1 MPREIKPL
9 KWLVA
14 DLLARHVD
22 ELISVCGPSLLH
34 LPPDVRAALLA
45 AARRRGCLDD
55 AALAALMDEGA
66 TILDVSHCGAAVTD
80 AGIESLASRGALR
93 RIVAADLTAC
103 DAITPRGLRA
113 LAAAAPRMHTL
124 RCGGSP
130 SANAAANAAVA
141 PREEV
146 LPGVLPRLRPN
157 PARDHHES
165 WEDLVAEHPHPRRD
179 RDDPDED
186 VGVGAASL
194 RWLVWPDVDPVRRSR
209 VHLRCP
215 RVRVVAPPPEAYAA
229 AAALADSPSFVAV
242 DGEGWVGY
250 GAAASGTAHV
260 PDAGVPV
267 PTRARTV
274 GRGEDNDGLVV
285 VATGTNASASGGAAA
300 MATSSP
306 WWAPRE
312 RAGGAA
318 AAESPPT
325 EADPTVPL
333 DAPFIAR
340 LDPRA
345 WGDETGGRG
354 GGGGGRGGGRGGA
367 GGRSGGGGGVG
378 GFSVAEGSSSPRFSG
393 VAGAAL
399 RWRLAFAEDD
409 VPVAERFRRA
419 CEEVEAARAAKREKN
434 AKKAKNRR
442 ASRMGCAERMIHVA
456 LDDVSLVRR
465 W

>member
-34 LPPDVRAALLA
+34 LPSGCAPRLA
-45 AARRRGCLDD
+45 AARRRGYRRRRARRPDGRGRDD
-55 AALAALMDEGA
+55 PRRVPLRRRR
-66 TILDVSHCGAAVTD
+66 HD
-80 AGIESLASRGALR
+80 AGIESLPCRGALR
-93 RIVAADLTAC
+93 RIVAADITAC
-103 DAITPRGLRA
+103 DGLTPRGFRA

-130 SANAAANAAVA
+130 PANAAANAAVA
-141 PREEV
+141 PREDV

-165 WEDLVAEHPHPRRD
+165 WEDLVAEHPRPRRD

-260 PDAGVPV
+260 TDAGVQV

-285 VATGTNASASGGAAA
+285 VATGTNASVSGGAAA
-300 MATSSP
+300 MASSSP
-306 WWAPRE
+306 WWAPRQP
-312 RAGGAA
+312 GAPPGVA
-318 AAESPPT
+318 A
-325 EADPTVPL
+325 D
-333 DAPFIAR
+333 
-340 LDPRA
+340 
-345 WGDETGGRG
+345 RG
-354 GGGGGRGGGRGGA
+354 GPD
-367 GGRSGGGGGVG
+367 RSARRTV
-378 GFSVAEGSSSPRFSG
+378 
-393 VAGAAL
+393 
-399 RWRLAFAEDD
+399 
-409 VPVAERFRRA
+409 RRA
-419 CEEVEAARAAKREKN
+419 PRSARVGERNRRERRRRRMRGRRRVHPRRRRRRRGRRRVSARAAW
-434 AKKAKNRR
+434 R
-442 ASRMGCAERMIHVA
+442 APRFAG
-456 LDDVSLVRR
+456 D
-465 W
+465 

>member
-22 ELISVCGPSLLH
+22 ELVTVCGPSLRH

-80 AGIESLASRGALR
+80 AGIESLASRGALH

-103 DAITPRGLRA
+103 DGVTPRGLRA
-113 LAAAAPRMHTL
+113 LAAAAPSMHTL
-124 RCGGSP
+124 RCGGSQA
-130 SANAAANAAVA
+130 ANAAANAAVA

-146 LPGVLPRLRPN
+146 LPGVLPRLRPDT
-157 PARDHHES
+157 ARDNHET
-165 WEDLVAEHPHPRRD
+165 WEDLAFDAGSR
-179 RDDPDED
+179 
-186 VGVGAASL
+186 GAASL
-194 RWLVWPDVDPVRRSR
+194 RWLVWPDVDPIRRSR
-209 VHLRCP
+209 VHVRCP
-215 RVRVVAPPPEAYAA
+215 RVRVVAPPPEVYAA
-229 AAALADSPSFVAV
+229 ALDAGVAAPSFVAV
-242 DGEGWVGY
+242 DGDGWVGY
-250 GAAASGTAHV
+250 GAAGTAPV
-260 PDAGVPV
+260 PNANPTGV

-285 VATGTNASASGGAAA
+285 VATGTSANAFGAATIA
-300 MATSSP
+300 SSSP
-306 WWAPRE
+306 WWAPRQP
-312 RAGGAA
+312 GGAA
-318 AAESPPT
+318 PESPPI

-333 DAPFIAR
+333 DEPFVAR

-345 WGDETGGRG
+345 WGNETGGR
-354 GGGGGRGGGRGGA
+354 RG
-367 GGRSGGGGGVG
+367 GGGGGVG
-378 GFSVAEGSSSPRFSG
+378 GASIRGGGGGGGVGGASIRASG

-442 ASRMGCAERMIHVA
+442 ANRMGCAERMIHVA
-456 LDDVSLVRR
+456 MDDVSLVDRQR
-465 W
+465 

>member
-1 MPREIKPL
+1 
-9 KWLVA
+9 
-14 DLLARHVD
+14 
-22 ELISVCGPSLLH
+22 
-34 LPPDVRAALLA
+34 
-45 AARRRGCLDD
+45 
-55 AALAALMDEGA
+55 
-66 TILDVSHCGAAVTD
+66 VSHCGAAVTD

-103 DAITPRGLRA
+103 DGVTPRGLRA

-130 SANAAANAAVA
+130 AANAAANAAVA
-141 PREEV
+141 PREDV

-165 WEDLVAEHPHPRRD
+165 WEDLVAEHPHPHPRRD
-179 RDDPDED
+179 DQDED

-194 RWLVWPDVDPVRRSR
+194 RWLVWPDIDPVRRSR

-215 RVRVVAPPPEAYAA
+215 RVRVVAPPPEVYAA
-229 AAALADSPSFVAV
+229 AAALAAAPTFVAV

-250 GAAASGTAHV
+250 GAAAAGTAPV
-260 PDAGVPV
+260 PVAIPAGVPV

-285 VATGTNASASGGAAA
+285 VATGTNGGTNASASGGAAA
-300 MATSSP
+300 TASSSP
-306 WWAPRE
+306 WWAPRK
-312 RAGGAA
+312 RDGGGGT
-318 AAESPPT
+318 AESPPT

-345 WGDETGGRG
+345 WGNETGGRG
-354 GGGGGRGGGRGGA
+354 G
-367 GGRSGGGGGVG
+367 GGGGGVG
-378 GFSVAEGSSSPRFSG
+378 GFSVAEGSSSPRASG

-442 ASRMGCAERMIHVA
+442 ANRMGCAERMIHVA